1 MLPISPLTPGPGQTN
16 TVSDPLK
23 PDLSAKPDL
32 SDESKLKFEQLLWAE
47 LLTHT
52 GLEDA
57 LTLGGGDGASM
68 FARYFVEAIAED
80 IAKQHPLGLL
90 DEQLPDTRPGAQ
102 TPQDVSE
109 VDRG

>member
-1 MLPISPLTPGPGQTN
+1 MLPTSPVVGPT
-16 TVSDPLK
+16 SALPL
-23 PDLSAKPDL
+23 ATETAEITA

-52 GLEDA
+52 GLEKS

-90 DEQLPDTRPGAQ
+90 DKDLPAQAPEQLNVESVNNG
-102 TPQDVSE
+102 
-109 VDRG
+109 

>member
-1 MLPISPLTPGPGQTN
+1 MLPTAPIAATPTPSTN
-16 TVSDPLK
+16 ALPTATD
-23 PDLSAKPDL
+23 AA

-90 DEQLPDTRPGAQ
+90 DDELPASDT
-102 TPQDVSE
+102 VKLESE
-109 VDRG
+109 ATENG

>member
-1 MLPISPLTPGPGQTN
+1 MLPTSPINAASATASNVTPQPNMELT
-16 TVSDPLK
+16 
-23 PDLSAKPDL
+23 
-32 SDESKLKFEQLLWAE
+32 DESKMRFEQLLWAE

-90 DEQLPDTRPGAQ
+90 DKELPTEPAAVATKEMKDHG
-102 TPQDVSE
+102 
-109 VDRG
+109 